1 MSVFQDKV
9 LLITGGTGSFG
20 NAVLR
25 RFLTSDIKEVR
36 IFSRDEKKQDDMRH
50 HLQAQYPEVAS
61 KVKFFIGNVR
71 DKSSVDVAM
80 RGVDYVFAAAALKQV
95 PSCEFF
101 PMEACRTNVL
111 GTGNV
116 LESAIEH
123 GVKNVVVLS
132 TDKAAY
138 PINAMGI
145 SKALMEK
152 VAIAKGR
159 ELGEGAQTTIC
170 CTRYGNVMASRG
182 SVIPLW
188 VEQMIE
194 GKPITITDPNM
205 TRFMMTLDDAVDL
218 VIYAFTHGHN
228 GDLFVQKA
236 PAATLET
243 LATALK
249 EIYKKVDSKYGDT
262 EVKVIG
268 TRHGEKLYE
277 TLVTREEMSKAI
289 DMGNY
294 YRIPCDT
301 RDLNYDKFFTEGDE
315 KISKIEDYHSH
326 NTRRLDVEG
335 MKEQLMRLRFIQED
349 LGILPRA
356 KARDIR
362 SE

>member
-1 MSVFQDKV
+1 MFKDKI

-20 NAVLR
+20 NAVLK
-25 RFLTSDIKEVR
+25 RFLDTDIKEIR

-50 HLQAQYPEVAS
+50 AIQNP
-61 KVKFFIGNVR
+61 KVKFYIGDVR
-71 DKSSVDVAM
+71 DKRSVDGAM
-80 RGVDYVFAAAALKQV
+80 RDVDYIFHAAALKQV

-101 PMEACRTNVL
+101 PIQAVRTNVL
-111 GTGNV
+111 GTENV
-116 LESAIEH
+116 LDSAIQH

-145 SKALMEK
+145 SKAMMEK
-152 VAIAKGR
+152 VAIAKAR
-159 ELGEGAQTTIC
+159 QLGENAVTTIC

-188 VEQMIE
+188 IDQIQA
-194 GKPITITDPNM
+194 GKSITITDPNM

-218 VIYAFTHGHN
+218 VLYAFEHGKN

-236 PAATLET
+236 PAATLT
-243 LATALK
+243 VLAEALK
-249 EIYKKVDSKYGDT
+249 QLYRADT

-277 TLVTREEMSKAI
+277 TLVTREEMAKSE

-294 YRIPCDT
+294 FRIPADK
-301 RDLNYDKFFTEGDE
+301 RDLNYDKYFVEGQEEIAQID
-315 KISKIEDYHSH
+315 DYHSH
-326 NTRRLDVEG
+326 NTTRLDVEG
-335 MKEQLMRLRFIQED
+335 MKELLLKLNMKQNTD
-349 LGILPRA
+349 L
-356 KARDIR
+356 
-362 SE
+362 